1 MPIEIAS
8 PVSRLRSNI
17 AERAPLCVARG
28 GIAVS
33 LYSLIALSRSVFLNF
48 DLMTPACICHLREK
62 IQQRLR
68 CLISM
73 AVLARDR
80 CGSAC
85 RPNNPANAGYDPI
98 LLLPLGGESRHGSSV
113 GNKFSPGHLRALSAP
128 LPPPLP
134 HTGRAG
140 RIPTLYA
147 A

>member
-28 GIAVS
+28 GIAAS

-62 IQQRLR
+62 IEQRFR

-80 CGSAC
+80 GGSAC
-85 RPNNPANAGYDPI
+85 RPNKPANARYDPI
-98 LLLPLGGESRHGSSV
+98 LPPPLGGEATHGSSH
-113 GNKFSPGHLRALSAP
+113 GKEKFPVALRSFYALSP
-128 LPPPLP
+128 
-134 HTGRAG
+134 
-140 RIPTLYA
+140 
-147 A
+147 

>member
-8 PVSRLRSNI
+8 PVSRLSSNS
-17 AERAPLCVARG
+17 AERAPLWVARA
-28 GIAVS
+28 GIADS

-73 AVLARDR
+73 AVLAKNR

-85 RPNNPANAGYDPI
+85 RPNNPGNAGYNPI
-98 LLLPLGGESRHGSSV
+98 LLLPSGGDSRHEFPV
-113 GNKFSPGHLRALSAP
+113 GNKSSPGPLRAFSAP
-128 LPPPLP
+128 LPHPLP
-134 HTGRAG
+134 STWGAG
-140 RIPTLYA
+140 A
-147 A
+147 DS